1 LLGEAAQRGLAGEHH
16 QMTDTLK
23 FSAPPAIGENS
34 HHLVCS
40 EIWGGTEAINQE
52 VSTAGISASITS
64 RAVGGGRG
72 GDIHY
77 LSYCTLDFLT
87 RIAIAD
93 VRGHGESV
101 AMLSSWV
108 YLALQAQ
115 MNTLAGDKVLSEL
128 NRKVYERGLESMTT
142 AAVLSYDRN
151 QRRLHFCYAG
161 HPPAMVWQ
169 RASGWQRLENREE
182 AETSNLP
189 LGVMAVTAYE
199 QGQVSLTP
207 GDRVVVFTDGL
218 LDAEDRDG
226 EPFGAERLS
235 RVLESEGAASIS
247 SLKRA
252 ILSGLLDHT
261 NGQPLEDDLTV
272 MTAEV
277 R

>member
-1 LLGEAAQRGLAGEHH
+1 MISTSPVNGE
-16 QMTDTLK
+16 
-23 FSAPPAIGENS
+23 IS

-52 VSTAGISASITS
+52 VSTAGISASIS
-64 RAVGGGRG
+64 SVAVGGGRG

-101 AMLSSWV
+101 ALLSSWV

-115 MNTLAGDKVLSEL
+115 MNTLAGDQVLSEL
-128 NRKVYERGLESMTT
+128 NRKVHARGLDAMTT

-151 QRRLHFCYAG
+151 QCRLHFCYAG

-169 RASGWQRLENREE
+169 RATGWQRLENREE
-182 AETSNLP
+182 TETSNLP
-189 LGVMAVTAYE
+189 LGVMAATEYE
-199 QGQVSLTP
+199 QGDVVLTG
-207 GDRVVVFTDGL
+207 GDRFVVFTDGL
-218 LDAEDRDG
+218 LDAEDRNG

-235 RVLESEGAASIS
+235 RVLENEFAASIS
-247 SLKRA
+247 HLKRA
-252 ILSGLLDHT
+252 ILDGLLDHT
-261 NGQPLEDDLTV
+261 NGLPLEDDLTLL
-272 MTAEV
+272 TAEV

>member
-1 LLGEAAQRGLAGEHH
+1 
-16 QMTDTLK
+16 MTDTLMMPT
-23 FSAPPAIGENS
+23 SPANGASS

-40 EIWGGTEAINQE
+40 EIWGGTEAISQE

-64 RAVGGGRG
+64 AAAGGGRG

-101 AMLSSWV
+101 ALLSSWV
-108 YLALQAQ
+108 YLALQVQ
-115 MNTLAGDKVLSEL
+115 MNTLAGDQVLSEL
-128 NRKVYERGLESMTT
+128 NRKVHARGLDSMTT

-169 RASGWQRLENREE
+169 RPTGWQRLENRDE

-189 LGVMAVTAYE
+189 LGVMAATEYE
-199 QGQVSLTP
+199 QGDVVLTP
-207 GDRVVVFTDGL
+207 GDRFVVFTDGL
-218 LDAEDRDG
+218 LDAENRNG

-235 RVLESEGAASIS
+235 RVLENESAASIS
-247 SLKRA
+247 NLKQA
-252 ILSGLLDHT
+252 VLNDLLDHT
-261 NGQPLEDDLTV
+261 NGLALEDDLTLL
-272 MTAEV
+272 TAEV

>member
-1 LLGEAAQRGLAGEHH
+1 
-16 QMTDTLK
+16 MTDTLMIPIP
-23 FSAPPAIGENS
+23 SVSGENS

-52 VSTAGISASITS
+52 VSTAGISASIS
-64 RAVGGGRG
+64 SVAAGGGRG

-101 AMLSSWV
+101 ALLSSWV

-115 MNTLAGDKVLSEL
+115 MNTLAGDQVLSEL
-128 NRKVYERGLESMTT
+128 NRKVHARGLDSMTT

-151 QRRLHFCYAG
+151 RRLLHFCYAG

-169 RASGWQRLENREE
+169 RATGWRQLEIREVS
-182 AETSNLP
+182 ETGNLP
-189 LGVMAVTAYE
+189 LGVMAAAEYE
-199 QGQVSLTP
+199 QGHILLTP
-207 GDRVVVFTDGL
+207 GDRFVVFTDGL
-218 LDAEDRDG
+218 WDAENRSG

-235 RVLESEGAASIS
+235 RVLEHESAASIS
-247 SLKRA
+247 HLKRA
-252 ILSGLLDHT
+252 ILDGLLDHT
-261 NGQPLEDDLTV
+261 NGLALEDDLTV
-272 MTAEV
+272 LTAEV

>member
-1 LLGEAAQRGLAGEHH
+1 
-16 QMTDTLK
+16 MTDTLMIPTP
-23 FSAPPAIGENS
+23 SVSGENS

-52 VSTAGISASITS
+52 VSTAGISASIYS
-64 RAVGGGRG
+64 VAVGGGRG

-101 AMLSSWV
+101 ALLSSWV
-108 YLALQAQ
+108 YAALQAQ
-115 MNTLAGDKVLSEL
+115 MNTLAGDQVLSEL
-128 NRKVYERGLESMTT
+128 NRKVHARGLDSMTT

-161 HPPAMVWQ
+161 HPPAMVWR
-169 RASGWQRLENREE
+169 RATGWQQLENREE

-189 LGVMAVTAYE
+189 LGVMAAGEYE
-199 QGQVSLTP
+199 QGHVLLTP
-207 GDRVVVFTDGL
+207 GDRFVIFTDGL
-218 LDAEDRDG
+218 LDAEDRNG
-226 EPFGAERLS
+226 EPFGVERLS
-235 RVLESEGAASIS
+235 RVLENESAASIS
-247 SLKRA
+247 QLKRA
-252 ILSGLLDHT
+252 ILNGLLDHT
-261 NGQPLEDDLTV
+261 NGLALEDDLTV
-272 MTAEV
+272 LTAEI